1 MINKL
6 IKLADHLDRKGLF
19 KEADYLDAAMDGMAN
34 PEHSDGMLASG
45 GNLSEEDIDRILA
58 ELEICLKDMS
68 AEGGEMT
75 LHVARA
81 FAGYSDEDSQ
91 DKD

>member
-19 KEADYLDAAMDGMAN
+19 KEADYLDAAIDDMAD
-34 PEHSDGMLASG
+34 PEDSDGMLASG

-58 ELEICLKDMS
+58 EIGVCLKDS
-68 AEGGEMT
+68 TAEGAELILT
-75 LHVARA
+75 VTRA
-81 FAGYSDEDSQ
+81 VTGHSDSDNQ
-91 DKD
+91 D